1 MAAKKMPAKKVAAK
15 KAMSDSDARKK
26 IAKDINSMVASGNAM
41 KDYPTAKSLINV
53 LPDTIG
59 EGSLRPKL
67 GDKKFYA
74 IANAEGFSGMAID
87 GRRRWQISSPRS
99 NRSKRFFYSCNGS
112 MDRKFPECVLEI
124 HPRVSTHLQNTA
136 ACPTP
141 STDSSAEPF
150 VSPAIAN

>member
-41 KDYPTAKSLINV
+41 KDYPTAKSLIDV

-74 IANAEGFSGMAID
+74 IANAEAKKIHARLKAAA
-87 GRRRWQISSPRS
+87 GRGDMSRA
-99 NRSKRFFYSCNGS
+99 
-112 MDRKFPECVLEI
+112 VL
-124 HPRVSTHLQNTA
+124 Q
-136 ACPTP
+136 P
-141 STDSSAEPF
+141 STRESMGYTPASAKKKPTAPAPKTSAKTMP
-150 VSPAIAN
+150 VSMKKKKSK

>member
-41 KDYPTAKSLINV
+41 KDYPTAKSLIDV

-74 IANAEGFSGMAID
+74 IANAEAKKIHARLKAAA
-87 GRRRWQISSPRS
+87 GRGDMSRA
-99 NRSKRFFYSCNGS
+99 
-112 MDRKFPECVLEI
+112 VLQ
-124 HPRVSTHLQNTA
+124 PSTRTTVSYKM
-136 ACPTP
+136 PTP
-141 STDSSAEPF
+141 KKKSK
-150 VSPAIAN
+150 

>member
-74 IANAEGFSGMAID
+74 IANAEAKKIHARLKAAA
-87 GRRRWQISSPRS
+87 GRGDMSRA
-99 NRSKRFFYSCNGS
+99 
-112 MDRKFPECVLEI
+112 VLQ
-124 HPRVSTHLQNTA
+124 PSTRTTTSYKM
-136 ACPTP
+136 PTP
-141 STDSSAEPF
+141 KKKKSK
-150 VSPAIAN
+150 